1 MQKLKKMI
9 TDAGYDANL
18 GWAVAMATGYF
29 KKEERENPKKNYSV
43 QEVKDLMGFLFGVR
57 TNELDTE
64 TKAAIQT
71 MAELEMEF
79 DSGKDDA
86 CSAQQK

>member
-43 QEVKDLMGFLFGVR
+43 QEVNDLMEFLFWAR
-57 TNELDTE
+57 TKELHTE
-64 TKAAIQT
+64 TKAAIRT
-71 MAELEMEF
+71 IAELKKEF
-79 DSGKDDA
+79 DSGKDKE
-86 CSAQQK
+86 CSAQQR